1 MAKSQVGFA
10 NFVVLPSWD
19 TLAVSLPPLQLV
31 CDLIRCNTG
40 RWDAQHKHLLDGQPL
55 DSLSAAKHEAEEA
68 RIFEQL
74 RALRPVGLLAALSQ
88 RGSEDVQEPPPVT
101 S

>member
-1 MAKSQVGFA
+1 MQLCLLLLWPHGFG
-10 NFVVLPSWD
+10 PISP
-19 TLAVSLPPLQLV
+19 VSLPPLQLV
-31 CDLIRCNTG
+31 CDLIRCNSG
-40 RWDAQHKHLLDGQPL
+40 RWDLQHKHLLDGQSL
-55 DSLSAAKHEAEEA
+55 DSLSTAKHEAEEA

-88 RGSEDVQEPPPVT
+88 RGSEDVQEPPIAT